1 MKRQEQFEAD
11 RFDQLEAW
19 LENGTQPNQ
28 VTDEE
33 MADLLRIN
41 QLLSQSHPVVPM
53 PNAETFRH
61 GILSK
66 VRRKRVVFRLATA
79 GAAIAATILMALL
92 FFQKTPPVGD
102 PDGPRI
108 VLDQNLL
115 EHAIQNQAKESM
127 LAYLQDTEHLLL
139 AMRDFDVHCAD
150 DQLDLAA
157 EKKRAQDL
165 LLQQKLFSTQINHPQ
180 FSQARQLFD
189 QLERILVDVNGMEPC
204 SDPTE
209 VDFINRH
216 INDNRILSKLR
227 LIAQEIQV

>member
-1 MKRQEQFEAD
+1 MNRQDQYQAEK
-11 RFDQLEAW
+11 FDQLEAW
-19 LENGTQPNQ
+19 IEKGTQPEE

-33 MADLLRIN
+33 MADLLRIDLMLR
-41 QLLSQSHPVVPM
+41 QEHPVAIM
-53 PNAETFRH
+53 PRAEAFRR
-61 GILSK
+61 GVLSK
-66 VRRKRVVFRLATA
+66 ISRKRMVFKWASF
-79 GAAIAATILMALL
+79 GVAIAASVLMALL
-92 FFQKTPPVGD
+92 IFPKAQPAGD

-115 EHAIQNQAKESM
+115 EHAIQNQAKETM
-127 LAYLQDTEHLLL
+127 LSYLQDTEHLLL
-139 AMRDFDVHCAD
+139 AMRDFDVHCSD
-150 DQLDLAA
+150 DQLDLVA

-165 LLQQKLFSTQINHPQ
+165 LLQQKLFSNQITLPQ

-204 SDPTE
+204 TDPTE
-209 VDFINRH
+209 VDLINRH